1 MTQMEI
7 IQLSKCQK
15 LKEKFLLMTK
25 EKNSQTV
32 VPGQVD
38 KTQVNCQRVSQKLLN
53 CLFYNHFYFFFSQKR
68 QKEVS

>member
-38 KTQVNCQRVSQKLLN
+38 KTQVNCQRVSQKFIE
-53 CLFYNHFYFFFSQKR
+53 LFIL
-68 QKEVS
+68 